1 VRPGVET
8 NRGEKMEGRTRERAR
23 GYINHGLNNASNPA
37 KFTTATVEAEARL
50 QTRATRVSRGYASP
64 ENSARR
70 LAEGHSSSSTL
81 RRTIFID
88 AGKFRKNLGNCAR
101 HRATPPETRQA
112 ARARAR
118 ACACIN
124 LSKAFKD
131 AAFGIPRAVLFA
143 DRRRAFR
150 YSW

>member
-1 VRPGVET
+1 
-8 NRGEKMEGRTRERAR
+8 MEGRTGECAR

-37 KFTTATVEAEARL
+37 KFTTATVEADARR
-50 QTRATRVSRGYASP
+50 QTSATRVSRGYAPP

-70 LAEGHSSSSTL
+70 LAEEHSSSSTL
-81 RRTIFID
+81 RRAIRAIFIG

-101 HRATPPETRQA
+101 HRATPPETRQVA
-112 ARARAR
+112 RAPVRARASICR
-118 ACACIN
+118 K
-124 LSKAFKD
+124 LLRT
-131 AAFGIPRAVLFA
+131 AASGIPRAVLFA